1 MTALSSTTLLLGQL
15 HHRAWNLWMTFQPLI
30 MAAANLI
37 SVTIDTPSS
46 LSLIS
51 FNMHGFYQGL
61 PVLQD
66 LVENSN
72 NYKPDII
79 LIQEHWLTPSSLHKF
94 DDFFVHYFSFGS
106 SAMVN
111 SVQSGILYGRPYGG
125 VITLISRN
133 LRKVTE
139 TLYCS
144 DRFTIIRIAD
154 YLIINVYRICHAV
167 AQPIGC

>member
-1 MTALSSTTLLLGQL
+1 
-15 HHRAWNLWMTFQPLI
+15 MTFQPLI

-154 YLIINVYRICHAV
+154 YLITGSAV
-167 AQPIGC
+167 ALHCVKAHRQSQWRSPNFNPL